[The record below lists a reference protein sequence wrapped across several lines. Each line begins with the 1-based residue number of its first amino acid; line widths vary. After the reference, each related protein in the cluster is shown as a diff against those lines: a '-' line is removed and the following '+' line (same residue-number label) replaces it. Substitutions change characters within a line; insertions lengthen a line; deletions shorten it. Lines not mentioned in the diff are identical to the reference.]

1 MAWCRRYSDA
11 GAGPSSTLPY
21 IRLQGYHRLASSLV
35 GKSPLLLRWDISCSD
50 HQNQTAQT
58 DIWKQALEILKA
70 ALSRMKCQYDNTH
83 AKVEY
88 NIDDILS
95 ILLT

>member
-1 MAWCRRYSDA
+1 MIKLPEFDPHSDA

-83 AKVEY
+83 AK
-88 NIDDILS
+88 
-95 ILLT
+95 